1 MGLNQTYKL
10 CTAKETINKM
20 KRHPMDWEKIL
31 CDRQG
36 LISKIYRQ
44 LLQFNT
50 KKINNPIEKWA
61 EDLNRHFSKEG
72 IQMAK
77 RHTKRHSSL
86 LIIREMQVKTT
97 MRYQL
102 TQIRMA
108 IVKMFNHYFILTG
121 H

>member
-1 MGLNQTYKL
+1 MHSKGNHKQDEKT
-10 CTAKETINKM
+10 TSE
-20 KRHPMDWEKIL
+20 WEKIFANEST
-31 CDRQG
+31 DKG
-36 LISKIYRQ
+36 LISKIYKQ